1 MAEDRWYSRAL
12 PILEAVATVEGTDEA
27 KILPMAALGHRI
39 DETPDGVLVEVERL
53 LESGYLAGE
62 LKRPF
67 AGDDYLQ
74 FARLGAAGA
83 RAVGAWPSTD
93 PYEALL
99 VLLERRVA
107 EAPDEETRSKWR
119 RVRDTIR
126 SLGGDVGSNLIAGVL
141 IELGKAGL

>member
-1 MAEDRWYSRAL
+1 MPDDRWYSRAF

-27 KILPMAALGHRI
+27 KILSLVDLADRI
-39 DETPDGVLVEVERL
+39 GDTLAGVLVEVERL

-67 AGDDYLQ
+67 SGDDYLQ
-74 FARLGAAGA
+74 SARLGAAGA
-83 RAVGAWPSTD
+83 RVVGVWPSAD

-119 RVRDTIR
+119 RVHDTIR
-126 SLGGDVGSNLIAGVL
+126 SLGADVGSNLI
-141 IELGKAGL
+141 ELGKAAL